1 MRYKLASS
9 YGFCFGVK
17 RAIKI
22 AENTP
27 HSVTYGPLIHNKMEI
42 DRLRNNFSV
51 GLTEDFNELSRDNTV
66 VIRTHGIQKHELDK
80 LREDGFSVVDAT
92 CPYVTKPQEICEKMS
107 KDGYDVVIFGD
118 KDHPEVKGVMSYAE
132 KADRVF
138 VALNRDELSSLS
150 LKDKIAVVSQTTR
163 KFAEFM
169 QIVETLISSSKEVRV
184 FNTICNATGENQEAA
199 NELSK
204 EVDIMLIV
212 GGKNSS
218 NTKQLFEICK
228 SNCESSFLVES
239 ASDIDELWFVGK
251 SFCGISAGASTP
263 DWVISE
269 VIERV
274 KKINLS

>member
-1 MRYKLASS
+1 MQYKLASS

-42 DRLRNNFSV
+42 ERLKQNFGV
-51 GLTEDFNELSRDNTV
+51 GLTENFDELSKENSV
-66 VIRTHGIQKHELDK
+66 VIRTHGIQKQEFDK
-80 LREDGFSVVDAT
+80 LLEGKFDVVDAT
-92 CPYVTKPQEICEKMS
+92 CPYVTKPQEICQKMS
-107 KDGYDVVIFGD
+107 KEGYDIVIFGD
-118 KDHPEVKGVMSYAE
+118 RDHPEVKGVMSYA
-132 KADRVF
+132 DDMQRVF
-138 VALNRDELSSLS
+138 VVLETQELKSLR
-150 LKDKIAVVSQTTR
+150 LREKVAVVSQTTR

-169 QIVETLISSSKEVRV
+169 RIVEWLLSSSKEVRV

-199 NELSK
+199 DELSR
-204 EVDIMLIV
+204 EADIMLIV

-228 SNCESSFLVES
+228 TNCTDSFLVES
-239 ASDIDELWFVGK
+239 AADIENRWFENK
-251 SFCGISAGASTP
+251 KLCGISAGASTP

-269 VIERV
+269 VVERV
-274 KKINLS
+274 GKI

>member
-1 MRYKLASS
+1 MQYKLASS

-42 DRLRNNFSV
+42 ERLKQNFGV
-51 GLTEDFNELSRDNTV
+51 GLTENFNELSKENSV
-66 VIRTHGIQKHELDK
+66 VIRTHGIQKQEFDK
-80 LREDGFSVVDAT
+80 LLEGKFDVVDAT
-92 CPYVTKPQEICEKMS
+92 CPYVTKPQEICQKMS
-107 KDGYDVVIFGD
+107 KEGYDIVIFGD
-118 KDHPEVKGVMSYAE
+118 RDHPEVKGVMSYA
-132 KADRVF
+132 DDTQRVF
-138 VALNRDELSSLS
+138 VVLETQELKSLR
-150 LKDKIAVVSQTTR
+150 LREKVAVVSQTTR

-169 QIVETLISSSKEVRV
+169 HIVEWLLSSSKEVRV

-199 NELSK
+199 DELSR
-204 EVDIMLIV
+204 EADIMLIV

-228 SNCESSFLVES
+228 TNCCDSFLVES
-239 ASDIDELWFVGK
+239 AADIENIWFENK
-251 SFCGISAGASTP
+251 KLCGISAGASTP

-269 VIERV
+269 VVERV
-274 KKINLS
+274 EKI